1 MIARLVQLAS
11 LKTRALTSKTQGN
24 SQGPK
29 FLEHPHSSSL
39 IPGSKELVEF
49 FFVGPEFSE
58 QPKSSSLPGV

>member
-11 LKTRALTSKTQGN
+11 LKTRALTSKTQSN
-24 SQGPK
+24 RQGTK

>member
-1 MIARLVQLAS
+1 MIVRLVQLAS
-11 LKTRALTSKTQGN
+11 LIPRALTSKTQGN
-24 SQGPK
+24 IQGPK

-49 FFVGPEFSE
+49 FFVG